1 MSFLNNLSSSLSTIS
16 KETLGPGLST
26 ASKAVNEFSQ
36 SRLGPA
42 IVGAAIGLDL
52 FGKEKLSPAM
62 EYVKV
67 NAEPAI
73 KKTGELAG
81 EGVKIA
87 GEYVRENAGPAM
99 KKTGELA
106 GEGVKIAGEENA
118 GPAMKK
124 TGNYVKKNPGKSA
137 LYAASAVTLLAP
149 GIVAAPVLWAFGW
162 GSAGVRGGSAAAA
175 IHASIG
181 NVASGSIFAGLQSA
195 GVVGSAAVNG
205 VVQAAGVVVGF
216 EPG

>member
-16 KETLGPGLST
+16 KETLGPGLSA

-52 FGKEKLSPAM
+52 FGKEKLNPAM

-67 NAEPAI
+67 
-73 KKTGELAG
+73 
-81 EGVKIA
+81 
-87 GEYVRENAGPAM
+87 NAGPAM

-106 GEGVKIAGEENA
+106 GEGVKIAGEYVKENA
-118 GPAMKK
+118 GPAMNK
-124 TGNYVKKNPGKSA
+124 TGNYVKKNPGNSA
-137 LYAASAVTLLAP
+137 LYAASAVTALAP

-181 NVASGSIFAGLQSA
+181 NVASGSIFAGLQGA

-216 EPG
+216 VGHRNITMT